1 MNVDAIVEWINET
14 LPEILKL
21 IFLLAILAAIFWAV
35 VMFLRRQRKQDGR
48 ERMTQAQMKAEEDAV
63 QKLLRA
69 QQLLMESDQNV
80 TEAQKLRDQVVVEDL
95 PKHKIRILGKDPNSL
110 LMDIDSRIRGAN
122 IRLHRT
128 AAMESSQMPYSE
140 DDDTV

>member
-69 QQLLMESDQNV
+69 QQLLM
-80 TEAQKLRDQVVVEDL
+80 
-95 PKHKIRILGKDPNSL
+95 
-110 LMDIDSRIRGAN
+110 
-122 IRLHRT
+122 
-128 AAMESSQMPYSE
+128 
-140 DDDTV
+140 